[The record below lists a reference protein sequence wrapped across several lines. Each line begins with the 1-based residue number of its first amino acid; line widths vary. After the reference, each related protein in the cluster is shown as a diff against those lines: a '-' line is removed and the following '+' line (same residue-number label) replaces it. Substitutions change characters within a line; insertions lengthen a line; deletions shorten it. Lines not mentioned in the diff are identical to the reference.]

1 MTHIRLDIT
10 NLLLY
15 INETLDKFTSD
26 VFVLYFYARGSQ
38 DHIKYATS
46 TLLD

>member
-1 MTHIRLDIT
+1 LYT
-10 NLLLY
+10 N
-15 INETLDKFTSD
+15 ITLDKFTID
-26 VFVLYFYARGSQ
+26 VSVYFYARGSQ